1 MTLER
6 GSKMALFTVV
16 LAHRGTSAV
25 QQVSAPSPK
34 AALAK
39 WAKGFD
45 YEGVLGISDKVT
57 AQLAR
62 DLSKATPIPVRKT
75 KNVWGLTALAHGQ
88 MALVHLIQTQ
98 DGR

>member
-1 MTLER
+1 M
-6 GSKMALFTVV
+6 SLFTVV
-16 LAHRGTSAV
+16 LEHRGTSAV

-39 WAKGFD
+39 WAKEFD
-45 YEGVLGISDKVT
+45 YEGVLGISKRVGG
-57 AQLAR
+57 QLAR
-62 DLSKATPIPVRKT
+62 DLGRATPIPIRRT

-88 MALVHLIQTQ
+88 MALVRLIETK

>member
-1 MTLER
+1 M
-6 GSKMALFTVV
+6 SLFTIV
-16 LAHRGTSAV
+16 LEHRGTSAV

-45 YEGVLGISDKVT
+45 YEDVLGISKKV
-57 AQLAR
+57 AGQLAR
-62 DLSKATPIPVRKT
+62 DLAHATPIPVRRT

-88 MALVHLIQTQ
+88 MALVRLIHTQ
-98 DGR
+98 DAKK

>member
-1 MTLER
+1 M
-6 GSKMALFTVV
+6 SLFTVV
-16 LAHRGTSAV
+16 LEHRGTSAV
-25 QQVSAPSPK
+25 QQVSAANPK

-45 YEGVLGISDKVT
+45 YEGVLGISKKVGG
-57 AQLAR
+57 QLAR
-62 DLSKATPIPVRKT
+62 DLAKATPIPVRKT

-88 MALVHLIQTQ
+88 MALVRVIETK